1 MSLPFIKMH
10 GTGNDFVILD
20 ARTVPLPTSLDF
32 QRLADRRFGVGCD
45 QIIILRPSRTADVF
59 MDIRNSDGSPSGACG
74 NATRCVVKLLGSSIR
89 IETAAGLLEGHLEAD
104 GTITVDLGPVRLDW
118 REIPL
123 AKALD
128 TNALTFDELPLGCAI
143 NVGNPHCVFFVPNVE
158 AIDLATIGRRLEH
171 HPLFP
176 ERCNI
181 EFAEALGDNRFRVR
195 VWERGSGVTLACGT
209 GAVAVGVAAFRRKL
223 AGRHTTI
230 IMDGGTL
237 YIEYLPDGHGLLR
250 GEAVR
255 VFEGVWEGS

>member
-1 MSLPFIKMH
+1 MSVPFIKMH
-10 GTGNDFVILD
+10 GAGNDFVILD
-20 ARTVPLPTSLDF
+20 ARAAPLPDRLDF
-32 QRLADRRFGVGCD
+32 VRLADRRFGVGCD
-45 QIIILRPSRTADVF
+45 QIIILRPSSAADVF

-74 NATRCVVKLLGSSIR
+74 NATRCVVKLLGSSVR
-89 IETAAGLLEGHLEAD
+89 IETTAGLLEGHLEAD

-123 AKALD
+123 AKPLD
-128 TNALTFDELPLGCAI
+128 TNALVFDGLPPGCAV
-143 NVGNPHCVFFVPNVE
+143 NVGNPHCVFFVPDV
-158 AIDLATIGRRLEH
+158 AAVDLAAVGSRLETN
-171 HPLFP
+171 PLFP

-195 VWERGSGVTLACGT
+195 VWERGSGITLACGT

-223 AGRHTTI
+223 AGRQTTI

-255 VFEGVWEGS
+255 VFEGVWEG

>member
-1 MSLPFIKMH
+1 MSVPFIKMH
-10 GTGNDFVILD
+10 GAGNDFVILD
-20 ARTVPLPTSLDF
+20 ARAAPLPDRLDF
-32 QRLADRRFGVGCD
+32 VRLADRRFGVGCD
-45 QIIILRPSRTADVF
+45 QIIILRPSRAADVF

-74 NATRCVVKLLGSSIR
+74 NATRCVVKLLGSSIS
-89 IETAAGLLEGHLEAD
+89 IETTAGLLEGRFEAD

-123 AKALD
+123 AKPLD
-128 TNALTFDELPLGCAI
+128 TNALVFDGLPPGCAV
-143 NVGNPHCVFFVPNVE
+143 NVGNPHCVFFVPDVA
-158 AIDLATIGRRLEH
+158 AIDLTAVGSRLETN
-171 HPLFP
+171 PLFP

-195 VWERGSGVTLACGT
+195 VWERGSGITLACGT

-223 AGRHTTI
+223 AGRQTTI

-255 VFEGVWEGS
+255 VFEGVWEG